1 VAVNWVD
8 IVRNR
13 SKSRKFTILMLL
25 IDKLILLAGNELRML
40 STNAVSTENY
50 NTDIINYKLTN

>member
-1 VAVNWVD
+1 
-8 IVRNR
+8 
-13 SKSRKFTILMLL
+13 MLL

-50 NTDIINYKLTN
+50 NTDIINYKLTNLNLKKNNDLIKTQDHKPTIA